1 MPGNHVTLRVE
12 RRNSVNTSLQDQ
24 APGSPR
30 YWVNRAVIDLCR
42 APDARAHIANKSAF
56 FANYSLSAEERQALL
71 APEWRRLLELGV
83 LPNLVYRYYML
94 HGLKPE
100 TFPITIKGAV

>member
-1 MPGNHVTLRVE
+1 M
-12 RRNSVNTSLQDQ
+12 NTPSPDQ
-24 APGSPR
+24 PPGSPR
-30 YWVNRAVIDLCR
+30 YWVNRALVDLCR
-42 APDARAHIANKSAF
+42 SPNARTQIANKSDF
-56 FANYSLSAEERQALL
+56 FASYSLSVEERQALL

-100 TFPITIKGAV
+100 TFPNAIKGAA